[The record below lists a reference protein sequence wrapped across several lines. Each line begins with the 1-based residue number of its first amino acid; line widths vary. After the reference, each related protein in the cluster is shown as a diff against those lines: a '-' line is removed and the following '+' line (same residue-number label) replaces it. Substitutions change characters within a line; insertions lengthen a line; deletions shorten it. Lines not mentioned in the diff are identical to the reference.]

1 MSKQTNREKLINT
14 TRRGGITLVLGAG
27 ISFSA
32 GIPSWEGL
40 AKRMWEVAFGDEKSP
55 WDAAVEKSPRSLPQF
70 LPIIFEMAL
79 KQLKEEKFIEALHDC
94 LYKNV
99 SRTVKSP
106 PRNPK
111 SSLEVLARLICQEH
125 GAGGRRR
132 VIRVIT
138 FNVDDLLERTVS
150 RYAGRA
156 PKDKR
161 ASRSFAR
168 ADRSRSWAR
177 GDEPIPIYHL
187 HGFISRVRRS
197 QLNRWVKNYDHMLV
211 FTDSQYWESSS
222 KMLSFANRIMGS
234 ALYDSHCVFT
244 GLSMVDI
251 NLLRWL
257 ALRHNEMMAEYD
269 EIFLRHSKNPVN
281 GNDRPHGRTSFKPLT
296 LKQHFW
302 IRPGSDDPSGLLSKF
317 LETRGVRSVPI
328 RSWKG
333 VSFKNLVT
341 ECFPPDEGACHA

>member
-1 MSKQTNREKLINT
+1 MPKQINREKLINT

-27 ISFSA
+27 ISLAA

-40 AKRMWEVAFGDEKSP
+40 AKRMWDVAFGDEKSP

-70 LPIIFEMAL
+70 LPIVFEMVL
-79 KQLKEEKFIEALHDC
+79 KQLKEEKFIETLHDS
-94 LYKNV
+94 LYKDV
-99 SRTVKSP
+99 SRTAKQHP
-106 PRNPK
+106 QNPK
-111 SSLEVLARLICQEH
+111 SSLAVLARLICQEH

-132 VIRVIT
+132 IIRVIT

-150 RYAGRA
+150 RYARTTQ
-156 PKDKR
+156 KDKR
-161 ASRSFAR
+161 ASQSFAR
-168 ADRSRSWAR
+168 ADRRRSWAR

-187 HGFISRVRRS
+187 HGFISRMRRS
-197 QLNRWVKNYDHMLV
+197 KHSPWVKNYDHMLV

-234 ALYDSHCVFT
+234 ALYDSHCVFI

-269 EIFLRHSKNPVN
+269 EIFLRHSKNPVT
-281 GNDRPHGRTSFKPLT
+281 GDDRLHDRGSFKPLT

-302 IRPGSDDPSGLLSKF
+302 IRPGSDDPSELLSKF
-317 LETRGVRSVPI
+317 LETRGVRSVTI

-333 VSFKNLVT
+333 TSFEKLLT
-341 ECFPPDEGACHA
+341 ECFPPDGDEV